1 MRIDPESRGVQG
13 LITFLSFVGLNV
25 VYLVTCLPVV
35 TIGAATSALFEVT
48 YRYSDDER
56 GNLVKD
62 YFPAFGRSFLRAT
75 PLMLATLVPAF
86 AMTFAAV
93 FWSQHANPLAGAAM
107 VLSILA
113 IGYLLTAFLVAMG
126 LVARYQ
132 NTFRQTLRNAFLLPA
147 AEPMRC
153 FAVLLVPVT
162 QVCLAIV
169 SPSFWFI
176 IATIGCSVGAYGT
189 AFLFRSMF
197 SRHAP

>member
-62 YFPAFGRSFLRAT
+62 YFPAFGRSFARAT
-75 PLMLATLVPAF
+75 LLMLATLLPAL
-86 AMTFAAV
+86 AMAFAAV
-93 FWSQHANPLAGAAM
+93 FWSQHQSPIAGAAM
-107 VLSILA
+107 VLCIFA
-113 IGYLLTAFLVAMG
+113 VTYLLMAFLVAMG
-126 LVARYQ
+126 LVARYR
-132 NTFRQTLRNAFLLPA
+132 NTVRQTLRNAFLLPS
-147 AEPMRC
+147 AEPLRC
-153 FAVLLVPVT
+153 FGVLLVPVT
-162 QVCLAIV
+162 QLCLAIV
-169 SPSFWFI
+169 SPSFWFVI
-176 IATIGCSVGAYGT
+176 VTIGCSVGAYGT

-197 SRHAP
+197 SRHAG